1 MRELTVEETEMVHG
15 GFGAVGAALGGIA
28 GGINGAI
35 NGDGVGDVLKGATFG
50 AASGFF
56 GGIAS
61 GTTGFARAAFGAY
74 SVEMA
79 VIGNTSS

>member
-1 MRELTVEETEMVHG
+1 MRELSSDELDKVNG
-15 GFGAVGAALGGIA
+15 GAGAVGAAIGGIA
-28 GGINGAI
+28 GGVSGAI
-35 NGDGVGDVLKGATFG
+35 NGDGIGDVVKGATFG

-61 GTTGFARAAFGAY
+61 ATTGFGRAAFGAY

-79 VIGNTSS
+79 VLGNTHS

>member
-15 GFGAVGAALGGIA
+15 GVGAVGAAIGGIA
-28 GGINGAI
+28 GGINGAV
-35 NGDGVGDVLKGATFG
+35 NGDGIGDVFKGATFG

-61 GTTGFARAAFGAY
+61 ASSGFARMAFGAY

-79 VIGNTSS
+79 VLGNTDS